1 MFKYN
6 NKKFFNSLNLFLII
20 IFLIYVFSFYS
31 LKTSF
36 KKNLKEV
43 RSDFPENFLFFT
55 SDTKNNFTNFFANI
69 ANYFLQKKYF
79 NQKIVILEEE
89 IERQREIILKNKISE
104 DENDSL
110 NNLEIKS
117 LSENEN
123 PTSSTLLNKK
133 KIKNKIQ
140 YQNLISTKRIF
151 DGFLNLY
158 DVILI
163 NKGFIDEVEVGDLV
177 FIYPNK
183 IIGQIFQINKNNSLV
198 SLFSKEDTEFEGILK
213 VFKNTKEVNKDL
225 EFQNILVDV
234 IGIGNGDFKIEI
246 PSNLNVEI
254 GTKVY
259 LAKDDTKEIGK
270 VLEVKNK
277 DKISN
282 KEILVEGYYNS
293 RINEKYY
300 ILLKNK

>member
-36 KKNLKEV
+36 KKNLKEA
-43 RSDFPENFLFFT
+43 RNDFPENFLFFT
-55 SDTKNNFTNFFANI
+55 SDTKNNFTNFFVNI

-79 NQKIVILEEE
+79 NQKIAILEEE